1 MSVEEIINNPKRGRK
16 LIIVDGEVTP
26 NTIKDIIQKGWTTFW
41 KNRVEINQ
49 LIDYYCGKQNQNY
62 KGSTTDF
69 YGKGIENQTTINYAN
84 STVRTI
90 VGYTYSQGAQITQ
103 RKGKHLEDIEK
114 LIDIMGYEN
123 SETVDHEAG
132 TMASICGMSY
142 LGLFPTAELYS
153 DYMPDYPIVP
163 MFLDPR
169 TTFTICSPELGNPT
183 KLSVSYY
190 VSEEQKKTVFY
201 AYTDTERYVLE
212 CNGTNT
218 FSKNNARIVDYDV
231 NPIGLNPI
239 ILVKNNQF
247 MLGDFEL
254 AMDISDALNL
264 LASDSISD
272 VENVIKSLLV
282 IINAE
287 ITGEEAEKA
296 RKNRILQLI
305 GQTGVDVDAKF
316 IYQQLDALGVQN
328 LREYLE
334 EAYKTVVGIP
344 DRKTRSGGG
353 GDTGDAVKLR
363 DGWADIE
370 IVARIKE
377 QYFKIAKKKQL
388 GVAIKVLKLLG
399 KVSEE
404 FKLEDIDIKLPR
416 NKHDNIQSKA
426 QSFSTLMST
435 GEIAPEDA
443 LSMADMTND
452 ITGVVDRG
460 KKYKEEKQ
468 KQEKQKQ
475 EKKTETNNNDVN
487 ASKGDNKVTNSEDDT
502 NVAQEV

>member
-1 MSVEEIINNPKRGRK
+1 MSDVEIINNIIKSNKRGRK
-16 LIIVDGEVTP
+16 IIIVDEEVAP
-26 NTIKDIIQKGWTTFW
+26 NTIKDVIEKAWDRF
-41 KNRVEINQ
+41 
-49 LIDYYCGKQNQNY
+49 KQNKAEIEALINYYLGEQNQEL
-62 KGSTTDF
+62 KGVTEDF
-69 YGKGIENQTTINYAN
+69 YGKVLSGKITVNYAS

-103 RKGKHLEDIEK
+103 RKGKHQKDIEK
-114 LIDIMGYEN
+114 LIDVMNYEN
-123 SETVDHEAG
+123 SDTVDHEVG
-132 TMASICGMSY
+132 TTASICGMSY
-142 LGLFPTAELYS
+142 IGLFPTKELYS
-153 DYMPDYPIVP
+153 DYMPEYPIVP
-163 MFLDPR
+163 MYLDPR
-169 TTFTICSPELGNPT
+169 TTFTVCSPELGNPT

-190 VSEEQKKTVFY
+190 VSKERKKTVFY

-212 CNGTNT
+212 CDGEDNFN
-218 FSKNNARIVDYDV
+218 KEQARLVDYDI

-239 ILVKNNQF
+239 ILVKNNQH

-264 LASDSISD
+264 LASDSMGD
-272 VENVIKSLLV
+272 VENVIKSLLI

-287 ITGEEAEKA
+287 LTGEEAEKA

-305 GQTGVDVDAKF
+305 GQPGVEVDAKF
-316 IYQQLDALGVQN
+316 IYQQLDAVGMQN

-334 EAYKTVVGIP
+334 EAYKTIVGIP
-344 DRKTRSGGG
+344 DRKTRGGGG

-388 GVAIKVLKLLG
+388 AVAIKVLKLLG
-399 KVSEE
+399 KVSDK
-404 FKLEDIDIKLPR
+404 FKLEDIDVKLPR

-426 QSFSTLMST
+426 QSFGTLMAT

-460 KKYKEEKQ
+460 QKYKEKNRVNESQKRVNTSVVYHSGS
-468 KQEKQKQ
+468 KQE
-475 EKKTETNNNDVN
+475 N
-487 ASKGDNKVTNSEDDT
+487 AESQNEISNQV
-502 NVAQEV
+502 

>member
-1 MSVEEIINNPKRGRK
+1 MLDELLKFKRGRK
-16 LIIVDGEVTP
+16 LIIVDEEVSPT
-26 NTIKDIIQKGWTTFW
+26 TVKDVIQKGWVDFQR
-41 KNRVEINQ
+41 NQIQINK
-49 LIDYYCGKQNQNY
+49 LIEYYLGKQNQNSN
-62 KGSTTDF
+62 GITTDF
-69 YGKGIENQTTINYAN
+69 YGKAIENQTTINYAS

-103 RKGKHLEDIEK
+103 RKGKHLKDIEK
-114 LIDIMGYEN
+114 LIDVMNYEN
-123 SETVDHEAG
+123 SETVDHEVG
-132 TMASICGMSY
+132 TMASICGMAY
-142 LGLFPTAELYS
+142 LGLFPTPELYS

-169 TTFTICSPELGNPT
+169 TTFTICSPKPGNPT
-183 KLSVSYY
+183 ILSVSFYT
-190 VSEEQKKTVFY
+190 SKEKNKTVFY
-201 AYTDTERYVLE
+201 AYTDTERYVIE
-212 CNGTNT
+212 CEGQGT
-218 FSKNNARIVDYDV
+218 FSTKNAEIVDYGR
-231 NPIGLNPI
+231 NPTGLNPI
-239 ILVKNNQF
+239 ILVRNNQF

-264 LASDSISD
+264 LASDSLSD
-272 VENVIKSLLV
+272 VENVIKSLL
-282 IINAE
+282 IIMNAE

-305 GQTGVDVDAKF
+305 GQPSQNVDAKF
-316 IYQQLDALGVQN
+316 IYQQLDAMGMQN

-388 GVAIKVLKLLG
+388 AVAIKILKLLD
-399 KVSEE
+399 KVSDN
-404 FKLEDIDIKLPR
+404 FTLEDIDVKMPR

-426 QSFSTLMST
+426 QSYSTLMST
-435 GEIAPEDA
+435 NTIAPEDA
-443 LSMADMTND
+443 LAIADMTND
-452 ITGVVDRG
+452 ITGVVERG
-460 KKYKEEKQ
+460 KKYKEQ
-468 KQEKQKQ
+468 NPDNRYVNSYSNRRNYSNNPQDVDNNVDNS
-475 EKKTETNNNDVN
+475 TE
-487 ASKGDNKVTNSEDDT
+487 E
-502 NVAQEV
+502 

>member
-1 MSVEEIINNPKRGRK
+1 MAVDELLKSKKGRK
-16 LIIVDGEVTP
+16 LIIVDEEVSIGTV
-26 NTIKDIIQKGWTTFW
+26 KEVIQKAWMQFLTN
-41 KNRVEINQ
+41 KIQIEN
-49 LIDYYCGKQNQNY
+49 LIEYYLGEQNKNY
-62 KGSTTDF
+62 KGSTIDF
-69 YGKGIENQTTINYAN
+69 YGKGIENKTTINYAS

-103 RKGKHLEDIEK
+103 RKGKYLKDIER
-114 LIDIMGYEN
+114 LIDVMNYEN

-142 LGLFPTAELYS
+142 LGLFPSRELYS

-169 TTFTICSPELGNPT
+169 TTFTVCSPKPGNPT
-183 KLSVSYY
+183 ILSVSYY
-190 VSEEQKKTVFY
+190 VSKEKNKTIFY
-201 AYTDTERYVLE
+201 AYTDTERYVIE
-212 CNGTNT
+212 CDGTGS
-218 FSKNNARIVDYDV
+218 FSKDNSRIIEHGI
-231 NPIGLNPI
+231 NPMGLNPI
-239 ILVKNNQF
+239 ILVRNNQF

-254 AMDISDALNL
+254 ATEISDAINL
-264 LASDSISD
+264 MASDSLSD
-272 VENVIKSLLV
+272 VENVIKSLL
-282 IINAE
+282 IIMNAE
-287 ITGEEAEKA
+287 ITGDEAKKA
-296 RKNRILQLI
+296 RENRILQLI
-305 GQTGVDVDAKF
+305 GQPGVNVDAKF
-316 IYQQLDALGVQN
+316 IYQQLDSNGMQN

-388 GVAIKVLKLLG
+388 AVAIKILKMLG
-399 KVSEE
+399 QVAEG
-404 FKLEDIDIKLPR
+404 FTLENIDIKMPR

-460 KKYKEEKQ
+460 KKYKEENAKKQ
-468 KQEKQKQ
+468 QD
-475 EKKTETNNNDVN
+475 EKKQQDVN
-487 ASKGDNKVTNSEDDT
+487 TSLVSNKEAEQVSVE
-502 NVAQEV
+502 VANK